1 MINRVLLRWSFA
13 AILVVATGVLEV
25 GCKKDE
31 SPTSP
36 GGGGGLPTFSFATSG
51 QTFTVPAS
59 GGAAR
64 AVLTGGTLPYTI
76 TSSPNAGV
84 ATASLSYDTLT
95 VTPVAPGST
104 SITITDSLGMSQDRI
119 VTLGITVT
127 GGTTGN
133 LGSGTVTV
141 NSTVGNRSYTGAGVF
156 PIGAGPSVIAVY
168 DTVSHVMVML
178 GYRQIS
184 GSHYDY
190 ALLSIFMPQGV
201 AAGTYGGDTVGFEA
215 GYNIDT
221 THTDSTSYRGVSGTI
236 TVSTVS
242 GNNVSGTYSGQAT
255 QLVSGTTANFS
266 GTFNVTYV
274 RGIEPIGGGGGSTGN
289 IPITV
294 GSGTHPQYSWT
305 GGGVVSLT
313 VVRASDPGTPIWYI
327 ICSTGGDCINSPV
340 THGTTPTGATAIATT
355 ELTLT
360 AGVQYRVIVV
370 RTNNDF
376 GSADFTP

>member
-1 MINRVLLRWSFA
+1 MNNSLWVRWLCATMLVA
-13 AILVVATGVLEV
+13 AIAVLDI

-36 GGGGGLPTFSFATSG
+36 GGGGLPTFSFATSG

-76 TSSPNAGV
+76 TSAPSASV
-84 ATASLSYDTLT
+84 ATASLTYDTLT
-95 VTPVAPGST
+95 VTPVGPGST
-104 SITITDSLGMSQDRI
+104 SISITDSLGMLQDRV
-119 VTLGITVT
+119 VTLNITVT
-127 GGTTGN
+127 GTSGGGN
-133 LGSGTVTV
+133 FGSGTVTV
-141 NSTVGNRSYTGAGVF
+141 NSSVGNRSYTGTGVF

-168 DTVSHVMVML
+168 DTISHGLFML

-201 AAGTYGGDTVGFEA
+201 TAGTYGGDTVGFEA

-221 THTDSTSYRGVSGTI
+221 THTDSLSYSGVSGTI

-242 GNNVSGTYSGQAT
+242 GNTASGSYAGQAT
-255 QLVSGTTANFS
+255 QLSSGSTANFN

-274 RGIEPIGGGGGSTGN
+274 RGIEPVTGGGTAGN
-289 IPITV
+289 IPINV
-294 GSGTHPQYSWT
+294 GLGTHPQYSWT
-305 GGGVVSLT
+305 GGAVRSVT
-313 VVRASDPGTPIWYI
+313 VVRTADPGTPVWYVV
-327 ICSTGGDCINSPV
+327 CTSGDCINSPV
-340 THGTTPTGATAIATT
+340 THGTTPSGATALVST

-360 AGVQYRVIVV
+360 AGVQYRVIVL

-376 GSADFTP
+376 GTSDFTP